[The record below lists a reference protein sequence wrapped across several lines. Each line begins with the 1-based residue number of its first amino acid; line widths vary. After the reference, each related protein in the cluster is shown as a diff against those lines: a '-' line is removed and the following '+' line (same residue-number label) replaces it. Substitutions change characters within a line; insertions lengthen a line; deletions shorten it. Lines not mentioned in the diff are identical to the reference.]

1 MTKRLNTGKLATERL
16 NASAGVG
23 AGGPGSRAGNLGD
36 GAGPVGWEG
45 FGSDAAPGSASACG
59 SFSEATARA
68 KATGIGGGGFGRA
81 VEPLRAPKI
90 TTMANVTASAL
101 REAPT
106 NTKRRPR
113 GLK

>member
-23 AGGPGSRAGNLGD
+23 AGGSGSRTGNLGD

-59 SFSEATARA
+59 SCSEATARA
-68 KATGIGGGGFGRA
+68 KATGLGGGGCGRA
-81 VEPLRAPKI
+81 VETLRVPKI
-90 TTMANVTASAL
+90 RRMANATPTAM
-101 REAPT
+101 R
-106 NTKRRPR
+106 
-113 GLK
+113 